1 MTKKVALIKGDGCG
15 PELVNSMLNV
25 FAAVQSEVQFI
36 PCDAGLEWWQI
47 HGGQSF
53 IPPETWAIIKISD
66 ACFKGPTTTL
76 PDPNT
81 PRSVAVSLRQSLKLY
96 ANIRPIKTFPRTV
109 GPLGEVDFVCVRE
122 ATEGLYSGLEHRI
135 SQDVAIT
142 IRKITRQASER
153 VAKKAFE

>member
-53 IPPETWAIIKISD
+53 IPPETWAIINFCS
-66 ACFKGPTTTL
+66 
-76 PDPNT
+76 
-81 PRSVAVSLRQSLKLY
+81 
-96 ANIRPIKTFPRTV
+96 NINPQIWK
-109 GPLGEVDFVCVRE
+109 
-122 ATEGLYSGLEHRI
+122 
-135 SQDVAIT
+135 
-142 IRKITRQASER
+142 
-153 VAKKAFE
+153 